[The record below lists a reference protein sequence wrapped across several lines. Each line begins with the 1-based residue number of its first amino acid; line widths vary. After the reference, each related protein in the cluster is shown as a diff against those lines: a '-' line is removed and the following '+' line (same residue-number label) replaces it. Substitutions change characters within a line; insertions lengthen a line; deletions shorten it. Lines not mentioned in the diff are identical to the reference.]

1 MQKNTQKKAF
11 SLIELSV
18 VLIIIG
24 LLVSGVSGGV
34 KLVESARMN
43 KNISSLTELR
53 NNFLIFYNIY
63 EALPG
68 DMSNASEFFTS
79 PPTIN
84 DGDGDGKIEW
94 SAEAYNAPLHLAK
107 AELVD
112 DQGYTGTSSYFL
124 MEIPSAEKTKQRIT
138 ILHTTGHSNFP
149 TSSASHNVLQ
159 VVQEFDKAAYTP
171 KKAYYIDKKFDD
183 GKPRTGEITVR
194 YLADSTAATCQNN
207 TTDYY
212 LESDT
217 IACMLIYNLDPALQ

>member
-79 PPTIN
+79 PPTKN
-84 DGDGDGKIEW
+84 D
-94 SAEAYNAPLHLAK
+94 ACR
-107 AELVD
+107 
-112 DQGYTGTSSYFL
+112 QTFYFL
-124 MEIPSAEKTKQRIT
+124 GSRNYFLNPPW
-138 ILHTTGHSNFP
+138 G
-149 TSSASHNVLQ
+149 
-159 VVQEFDKAAYTP
+159 
-171 KKAYYIDKKFDD
+171 
-183 GKPRTGEITVR
+183 G
-194 YLADSTAATCQNN
+194 
-207 TTDYY
+207 
-212 LESDT
+212 
-217 IACMLIYNLDPALQ
+217 